1 MTKLLNA
8 GVAGAGVFGGYHA
21 RKYASLPGVTL
32 TAIFDPD
39 LARAS
44 ALASEFGA
52 TPCTDLAAFLALVD
66 VVTVA
71 SPADTHAATALA
83 ALKAGKSVYVEKPLA
98 STLQEAESLTS
109 LAAQKGLVLACGH
122 QERIIFQAMGLLD
135 VPETPLALEAVRR
148 GVWNIRN
155 TDVSCVLDLMVH
167 DIDLALTLARSE
179 PITVEAEGKI
189 QQGPHLDEVEAEVT
203 FASGMTAKFKTSRI
217 AEARERTMRIV
228 YPSGVVEVDF
238 LTRAFSNTTPFA
250 LRADFAETPAGSD
263 PLGAN
268 VAGFLAAVRAEQ
280 PRPPVTGAEATQ
292 ALDLA
297 LAVEL
302 AAGA

>member
-1 MTKLLNA
+1 MTKPLKA

-21 RKYASLPGVTL
+21 RKYASQPGVTL
-32 TAIFDPD
+32 AAIFDPD
-39 LARAS
+39 PVRAQTLADE
-44 ALASEFGA
+44 LGA
-52 TPCTDLAAFLALVD
+52 VACTELDGFLALVD

-83 ALKAGKSVYVEKPLA
+83 ALTAGKSVYVEKPLA
-98 STLQEAESLTS
+98 STLEEAERLTN
-109 LAAQKGLVLACGH
+109 LAAKKGLVLACGH
-122 QERIIFQAMGLLD
+122 QERIIFGAMGLLS
-135 VPETPLALEAVRR
+135 VPETPLYLEAVRR
-148 GVWNIRN
+148 GIWNVRN

-179 PITVEAEGKI
+179 PIAVEAEGRI

-217 AEARERTMRIV
+217 ADARERTMRIV
-228 YPSGVVEVDF
+228 YPSGEVEIDF
-238 LTRAFSNTTPFA
+238 LTRAFKNSTPFA
-250 LRADFAETPAGSD
+250 LRADFTETPQGSD

-268 VAGFLAAVRAEQ
+268 VAGFLAAVRGEAA
-280 PRPPVTGAEATQ
+280 RPPVTGLEAAK